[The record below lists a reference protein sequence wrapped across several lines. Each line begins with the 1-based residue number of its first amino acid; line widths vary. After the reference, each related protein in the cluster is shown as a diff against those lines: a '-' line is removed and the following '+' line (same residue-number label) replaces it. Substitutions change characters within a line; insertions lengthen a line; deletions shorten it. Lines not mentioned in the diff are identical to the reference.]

1 MRLLLMALPF
11 AAISVLACGSS
22 QAPLKGGGPTPAT
35 LRVEG
40 PGGGAITLVSNE
52 AATRTILA
60 FPIARVWRILPSAY
74 DSLGL
79 PIAIL
84 DPDNHI
90 IANGDTKLRRQLG
103 GVPLRTYLDCGGVQI
118 GSSADSYEIVL
129 TVQTQ
134 LQADESGA
142 TTVMTLVQ
150 AVGKPIAFAQDYSRC
165 GSTGNLETRL
175 ADVIRFKLLQQK

>member
-1 MRLLLMALPF
+1 MRVLVLAVPF
-11 AAISVLACGSS
+11 AALSVWACSS
-22 QAPLKGGGPTPAT
+22 AHAPLSGGGPTPAT

-52 AATRTILA
+52 AATSTILA
-60 FPIARVWRILPSAY
+60 FPIARVWRILPSAF

-79 PIAIL
+79 AIATL
-84 DPDNHI
+84 DGENHI

-103 GVPLRTYLDCGGVQI
+103 GVALRNYIDCGGTQI
-118 GSSADSYEIVL
+118 GSSADTYDIIL

-134 LQADESGA
+134 VKTDESGF

-150 AVGKPIAFAQDYSRC
+150 ALGKPIAFAQDYSRC
-165 GSTGNLETRL
+165 GSTGKLEMRL
-175 ADVIRFKLLQQK
+175 ADVIRYKLLQQK